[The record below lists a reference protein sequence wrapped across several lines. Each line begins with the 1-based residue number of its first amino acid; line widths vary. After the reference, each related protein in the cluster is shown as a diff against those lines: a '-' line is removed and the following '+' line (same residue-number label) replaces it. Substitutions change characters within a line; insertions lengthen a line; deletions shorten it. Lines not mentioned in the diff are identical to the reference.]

1 VKEKR
6 CNLPIKYWNF
16 SIQNIN
22 MTITAPQRSTLNR
35 RCEKVK
41 NKGIVNKK
49 KRIQKKKQ
57 GINNNDHE

>member
-1 VKEKR
+1 
-6 CNLPIKYWNF
+6 
-16 SIQNIN
+16 

-57 GINNNDHE
+57 GINNN